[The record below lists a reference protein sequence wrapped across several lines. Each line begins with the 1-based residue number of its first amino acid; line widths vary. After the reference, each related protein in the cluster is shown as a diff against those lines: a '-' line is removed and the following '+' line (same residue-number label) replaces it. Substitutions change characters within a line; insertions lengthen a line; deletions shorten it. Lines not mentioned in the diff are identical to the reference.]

1 MSFMSVQGPGV
12 LIAIIAIAL
21 HGSNIFSVFVPYT
34 YSRGRSK
41 VVLKVSHKH
50 NEPPV

>member
-1 MSFMSVQGPGV
+1 MSSMSAQGPDV

-21 HGSNIFSVFVPYT
+21 YGSNIFSFFVSYA
-34 YSRGRSK
+34 YSLGRSK

-50 NEPPV
+50 EPPV